1 MNQVSNL
8 SRLGETVKSFTGNT
22 VDDAIKASETWA
34 NNNGVTLSNF
44 FLQHKIGK
52 SHSIIVD
59 ATIPQG
65 DEDEMGI

>member
-1 MNQVSNL
+1 MNQVRNL
-8 SRLGETVKSFTGNT
+8 SSLGEVVKSFTGNT
-22 VDDAIKASETWA
+22 VDDAIKASEAWA

-59 ATIPQG
+59 VTIPQG
-65 DEDEMGI
+65 DDDEIQV